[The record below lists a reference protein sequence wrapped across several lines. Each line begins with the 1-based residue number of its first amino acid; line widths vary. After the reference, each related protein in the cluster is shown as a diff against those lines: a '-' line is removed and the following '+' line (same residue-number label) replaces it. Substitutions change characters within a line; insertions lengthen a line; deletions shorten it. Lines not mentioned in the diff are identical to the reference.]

1 MLRYGQ
7 DYVDEGEK
15 VYEAR
20 FAAPKRLSGLADAA
34 KSLGYTLLKRDDLDP
49 KPCLPA

>member
-20 FAAPKRLSGLADAA
+20 FTAKRLSGLAEAA
-34 KSLGYTLLKRDDLDP
+34 KSLGYTLLKQDDP
-49 KPCLPA
+49 NPNHPLPA